1 MKRLVNAITCTRFV
15 FALILVLA
23 APGSAWFWAA
33 YGLGAVSDV
42 LDGLLARRFGV
53 QSDGGARLDSAADI
67 AFLLALTA
75 ALLRARQL
83 ACWLLYAAGAVL
95 LIRSVTYAAGFY
107 KFRTFVSLY
116 TTLNRAAGVVLVG
129 YPVLVVLLGQGTAA
143 WLAAA
148 AAGLSAL
155 EELELVLRA
164 WTPAPDVRGLLW
176 IEKPRRR
183 DQRRGFASRETQPQM
198 AFVSRAMTSSS
209 FVGMTNTLTLESGVE
224 IMMSSPRLLLASGS
238 IVTPR

>member
-129 YPVLVVLLGQGTAA
+129 YPVDRQAIVDAVLLGQGTAA

-155 EELELVLRA
+155 EELVLVLRA

-176 IEKPRRR
+176 IEKPRR
-183 DQRRGFASRETQPQM
+183 
-198 AFVSRAMTSSS
+198 
-209 FVGMTNTLTLESGVE
+209 
-224 IMMSSPRLLLASGS
+224 
-238 IVTPR
+238 

>member
-116 TTLNRAAGVVLVG
+116 TTLLNRAAGVVLVG
-129 YPVLVVLLGQGTAA
+129 YPVLAVLLGPGTAA

-155 EELELVLRA
+155 EELVLVLRA

-176 IEKPRRR
+176 VEKPRR
-183 DQRRGFASRETQPQM
+183 
-198 AFVSRAMTSSS
+198 
-209 FVGMTNTLTLESGVE
+209 
-224 IMMSSPRLLLASGS
+224 
-238 IVTPR
+238 

>member
-1 MKRLVNAITCTRFV
+1 M
-15 FALILVLA
+15 
-23 APGSAWFWAA
+23 
-33 YGLGAVSDV
+33 

-75 ALLRARQL
+75 ALLHARSVT
-83 ACWLLYAAGAVL
+83 CWLLYAAGAVL

-116 TTLNRAAGVVLVG
+116 TTLNRARAAGVVLVG
-129 YPVLVVLLGQGTAA
+129 YLVLAALLGQGTAA

-155 EELELVLRA
+155 EELVLELRA

-176 IEKPRRR
+176 IEKPRR
-183 DQRRGFASRETQPQM
+183 
-198 AFVSRAMTSSS
+198 
-209 FVGMTNTLTLESGVE
+209 
-224 IMMSSPRLLLASGS
+224 
-238 IVTPR
+238 

>member
-95 LIRSVTYAAGFY
+95 LIRSVTYAAG
-107 KFRTFVSLY
+107 
-116 TTLNRAAGVVLVG
+116 
-129 YPVLVVLLGQGTAA
+129 
-143 WLAAA
+143 
-148 AAGLSAL
+148 LSAL
-155 EELELVLRA
+155 EELALVLRA

-176 IEKPRRR
+176 IEKPRR
-183 DQRRGFASRETQPQM
+183 
-198 AFVSRAMTSSS
+198 
-209 FVGMTNTLTLESGVE
+209 
-224 IMMSSPRLLLASGS
+224 
-238 IVTPR
+238 

>member
-1 MKRLVNAITCTRFV
+1 MKRLVNAITCMRFV

-42 LDGLLARRFGV
+42 RLLARRFGV
-53 QSDGGARLDSAADI
+53 QSDGGARLDSATDI

-116 TTLNRAAGVVLVG
+116 TTL
-129 YPVLVVLLGQGTAA
+129 
-143 WLAAA
+143 
-148 AAGLSAL
+148 
-155 EELELVLRA
+155 
-164 WTPAPDVRGLLW
+164 
-176 IEKPRRR
+176 K
-183 DQRRGFASRETQPQM
+183 
-198 AFVSRAMTSSS
+198 
-209 FVGMTNTLTLESGVE
+209 
-224 IMMSSPRLLLASGS
+224 
-238 IVTPR
+238 

>member
-1 MKRLVNAITCTRFV
+1 M
-15 FALILVLA
+15 
-23 APGSAWFWAA
+23 
-33 YGLGAVSDV
+33 

-116 TTLNRAAGVVLVG
+116 TTFNRAAGVVLVG
-129 YPVLVVLLGQGTAA
+129 YPVLAVLLGQGTAA

-155 EELELVLRA
+155 EELVLELRA

-176 IEKPRRR
+176 IEKPRR
-183 DQRRGFASRETQPQM
+183 
-198 AFVSRAMTSSS
+198 
-209 FVGMTNTLTLESGVE
+209 
-224 IMMSSPRLLLASGS
+224 
-238 IVTPR
+238 

>member
-1 MKRLVNAITCTRFV
+1 MVSARSVTCWTVCSRG
-15 FALILVLA
+15 AL
-23 APGSAWFWAA
+23 
-33 YGLGAVSDV
+33 
-42 LDGLLARRFGV
+42 GV

-129 YPVLVVLLGQGTAA
+129 YPVLAVLLGQGTAA

-155 EELELVLRA
+155 EELVLVLRA

-176 IEKPRRR
+176 IEKPRR
-183 DQRRGFASRETQPQM
+183 
-198 AFVSRAMTSSS
+198 
-209 FVGMTNTLTLESGVE
+209 
-224 IMMSSPRLLLASGS
+224 
-238 IVTPR
+238 

>member
-1 MKRLVNAITCTRFV
+1 M
-15 FALILVLA
+15 
-23 APGSAWFWAA
+23 
-33 YGLGAVSDV
+33 

-67 AFLLALTA
+67 AFLLARTA
-75 ALLRARQL
+75 ALLHARQL

-129 YPVLVVLLGQGTAA
+129 YPVLAVLLGQGTAA

-155 EELELVLRA
+155 EELVLVLRA

-176 IEKPRRR
+176 IEKPRR
-183 DQRRGFASRETQPQM
+183 
-198 AFVSRAMTSSS
+198 
-209 FVGMTNTLTLESGVE
+209 
-224 IMMSSPRLLLASGS
+224 
-238 IVTPR
+238 

>member
-83 ACWLLYAAGAVL
+83 ACWLLYAAVRCAVCP
-95 LIRSVTYAAGFY
+95 
-107 KFRTFVSLY
+107 
-116 TTLNRAAGVVLVG
+116 TLNNACGKPSA
-129 YPVLVVLLGQGTAA
+129 
-143 WLAAA
+143 
-148 AAGLSAL
+148 SAL
-155 EELELVLRA
+155 S
-164 WTPAPDVRGLLW
+164 WLW
-176 IEKPRRR
+176 C
-183 DQRRGFASRETQPQM
+183 Q
-198 AFVSRAMTSSS
+198 
-209 FVGMTNTLTLESGVE
+209 NTALP
-224 IMMSSPRLLLASGS
+224 I
-238 IVTPR
+238 

>member
-15 FALILVLA
+15 FALILALA
-23 APGSAWFWAA
+23 VPGSAWFWAA

-42 LDGLLARRFGV
+42 LDGLLVRRFWV
-53 QSDGGARLDSAADI
+53 QSDGRARLDSAADI

-129 YPVLVVLLGQGTAA
+129 YPVLAALLGQGTAA
-143 WLAAA
+143 RLAAA

-155 EELELVLRA
+155 EELTLVLRA

-176 IEKPRRR
+176 IEKPRR
-183 DQRRGFASRETQPQM
+183 
-198 AFVSRAMTSSS
+198 
-209 FVGMTNTLTLESGVE
+209 
-224 IMMSSPRLLLASGS
+224 
-238 IVTPR
+238 

>member
-33 YGLGAVSDV
+33 YGLGAVCDV

-107 KFRTFVSLY
+107 KFRTFVS
-116 TTLNRAAGVVLVG
+116 
-129 YPVLVVLLGQGTAA
+129 PVYN
-143 WLAAA
+143 
-148 AAGLSAL
+148 
-155 EELELVLRA
+155 
-164 WTPAPDVRGLLW
+164 
-176 IEKPRRR
+176 IK
-183 DQRRGFASRETQPQM
+183 
-198 AFVSRAMTSSS
+198 
-209 FVGMTNTLTLESGVE
+209 
-224 IMMSSPRLLLASGS
+224 
-238 IVTPR
+238 

>member
-116 TTLNRAAGVVLVG
+116 TTLNRAAGERQASCWSAIRCLRCCWG
-129 YPVLVVLLGQGTAA
+129 RERPRGLRR
-143 WLAAA
+143 

-155 EELELVLRA
+155 EELVLVLRA
-164 WTPAPDVRGLLW
+164 WTPAPDVCGLLW
-176 IEKPRRR
+176 IEKPRR
-183 DQRRGFASRETQPQM
+183 
-198 AFVSRAMTSSS
+198 
-209 FVGMTNTLTLESGVE
+209 
-224 IMMSSPRLLLASGS
+224 
-238 IVTPR
+238 

>member
-75 ALLRARQL
+75 ALLRA
-83 ACWLLYAAGAVL
+83 AV
-95 LIRSVTYAAGFY
+95 
-107 KFRTFVSLY
+107 
-116 TTLNRAAGVVLVG
+116 GV
-129 YPVLVVLLGQGTAA
+129 
-143 WLAAA
+143 LAA
-148 AAGLSAL
+148 
-155 EELELVLRA
+155 
-164 WTPAPDVRGLLW
+164 VRGGRSAAH
-176 IEKPRRR
+176 P
-183 DQRRGFASRETQPQM
+183 
-198 AFVSRAMTSSS
+198 
-209 FVGMTNTLTLESGVE
+209 
-224 IMMSSPRLLLASGS
+224 
-238 IVTPR
+238 